1 MKTPRSAPRPPRK
14 KDSDEYTVTADAPLL
29 DYLLAILPNKGRSR
43 IKAVLRDRQVL
54 INGQPVTQ
62 FDHPLKKGMR
72 IEIQWQRSAAPP
84 PMQGLAIAFC
94 DQDVIVVNK
103 PAGLLSVATAK
114 ERQKTAYALLAGAL
128 KARGEEHKLYIVHR
142 LDREMSG
149 LLLFARSEA
158 AKNHILAHWQKTRTL
173 GHYLAVVEGK
183 VTKDNGT
190 ITSWLTESKALK
202 VYSSQNP
209 QHGEKCVTHYRCT
222 KSGDD
227 YSLLDISLD
236 TGHKHQIRVHMQE
249 IGHPVAGDVKYGAK
263 TRPLKRL
270 ALHARVLA
278 FHHPEKNSV
287 VTVEAPGV
295 SQFNRLVS

>member
-1 MKTPRSAPRPPRK
+1 MKTPRSPRK
-14 KDSDEYTVTADAPLL
+14 KDSAQYTVTDDAPLL
-29 DYLLAILPNKGRSR
+29 DYLLTILPNKGRNL

-54 INGQPVTQ
+54 VNGQPVTQ
-62 FDHPLKKGMR
+62 FDHPLKKGMQVEVR
-72 IEIQWQRSAAPP
+72 WQRAASLP
-84 PMQGLAIAFC
+84 PMQGLAIVFQ

-103 PAGLLSVATAK
+103 PARLLSVATAK
-114 ERQKTAYALLAGAL
+114 ERQKTAYAILAGAL
-128 KARGEEHKLYIVHR
+128 KAQGEAHKLYIVHR

-158 AKNHILAHWQKTRTL
+158 AKNHILAHWQKTRSL
-173 GHYLAVVEGK
+173 GRYLAVVEGK
-183 VTKDNGT
+183 VATENGT

-209 QHGEKCVTHYRCT
+209 QHGEKSVTHYRCT

-249 IGHPVAGDVKYGAK
+249 MGHPVAGDVKYGAK

-270 ALHARVLA
+270 ALHARLLA

-287 VTVEAPGV
+287 VTVETPRV
-295 SQFNRLVS
+295 NQFTKLIS